1 MEQVKIDRRKSYYIV
16 LDIEGTNTTQDALCY
31 DLGAAVI
38 DKQGN
43 VYETLDL
50 VIYDIYAL
58 EKDLMKSA
66 YYADKLPQYEKEL
79 KSGVRTMVSIFTAKK
94 ELKRLCDKYQVKA
107 IMAHNARYDYFGLNT
122 TLRYITKSKQRY
134 FFPYGVEIWDTMK
147 MAHDTICKQKTYI
160 KFCEQNGYMTSHST
174 PRPQEKAEVIYRYI
188 SGNNDFVER
197 HTGLSDVMIEKEI
210 FVKCLRQH
218 KKMRKALF
226 QK

>member
-1 MEQVKIDRRKSYYIV
+1 MEQIKIDRRKSYYIV
-16 LDIEGTNTTQDALCY
+16 LDIEGTNTVQDALCY

-66 YYADKLPQYEKEL
+66 YYANKLPQYEEEL

-122 TLRYITKSKQRY
+122 TLKYITKSKQRY
-134 FFPYGVEIWDTMK
+134 FFPY
-147 MAHDTICKQKTYI
+147 
-160 KFCEQNGYMTSHST
+160 FPN
-174 PRPQEKAEVIYRYI
+174 
-188 SGNNDFVER
+188 
-197 HTGLSDVMIEKEI
+197 KEN
-210 FVKCLRQH
+210 
-218 KKMRKALF
+218 
-226 QK
+226 